1 MNWGDIFNFKDDLTV
16 GWARKAG
23 YVFTERVDVQVN
35 FWFPC
40 LKKSDLSNCDF
51 FFYAEGVAWWDW

>member
-1 MNWGDIFNFKDDLTV
+1 MIWQKDELVIYRD
-16 GWARKAG
+16 KAG

-40 LKKSDLSNCDF
+40 LKKVIYQIAIF